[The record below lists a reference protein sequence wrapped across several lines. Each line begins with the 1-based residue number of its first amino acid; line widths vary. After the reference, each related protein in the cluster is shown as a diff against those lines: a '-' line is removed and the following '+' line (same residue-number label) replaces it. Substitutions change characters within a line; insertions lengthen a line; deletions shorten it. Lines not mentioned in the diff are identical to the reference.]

1 MKMKMEDYLMNREI
15 AKSKLVG
22 TFRNIPFSELKTGD
36 INNLIDKIYDDF
48 ENIINI
54 EIDKLNNKI
63 HKGFCDDKTQDKN
76 YEIFDKISILENIKK
91 NLNAN

>member
-1 MKMKMEDYLMNREI
+1 MNRKE
-15 AKSKLVG
+15 AKK
-22 TFRNIPFSELKTGD
+22 ELFYSLQFNTLKVD
-36 INNLIDKIYDDF
+36 SFIDKIYNDF
-48 ENIINI
+48 ENILNI

-63 HKGFCDDKTQDKN
+63 HKGFCDDRTQDKN

>member
-1 MKMKMEDYLMNREI
+1 MNRDDVEKI
-15 AKSKLVG
+15 LNNADTLDYGSQSG
-22 TFRNIPFSELKTGD
+22 YECGM
-36 INNLIDKIYDDF
+36 INNLIDNIYDDF

-63 HKGFCDDKTQDKN
+63 HKGFCDDITQDKN
-76 YEIFDKISILENIKK
+76 YAIFDKISILENIKK